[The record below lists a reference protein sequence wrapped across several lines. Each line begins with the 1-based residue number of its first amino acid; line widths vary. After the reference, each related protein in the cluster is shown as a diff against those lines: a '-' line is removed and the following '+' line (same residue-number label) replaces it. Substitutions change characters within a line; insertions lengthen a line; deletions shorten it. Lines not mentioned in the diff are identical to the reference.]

1 MWSTVSSSKWQGKKL
16 FAKENLLWTW
26 SKLKA
31 FPHVAFQAKK
41 ATLGGMQELQMMLHE
56 NNKRSLGFK
65 MELRDLTK
73 KFPLFKT
80 IQITMS
86 SSFLYT
92 LFAWNFSKKCST
104 LCNSQSL
111 NNLEKWGTHPP
122 PLPFDYWVSNIHHL
136 CILRNN
142 WGK

>member
-1 MWSTVSSSKWQGKKL
+1 M

-56 NNKRSLGFK
+56 NNKRSLGSK
-65 MELRDLTK
+65 TELRDLTE
-73 KFPLFKT
+73 KFLRFET

-86 SSFLYT
+86 SSFLYA
-92 LFAWNFSKKCST
+92 LF
-104 LCNSQSL
+104 
-111 NNLEKWGTHPP
+111 G
-122 PLPFDYWVSNIHHL
+122 
-136 CILRNN
+136 
-142 WGK
+142 